1 MLLIALGLFI
11 QSVQASTMVSKVV
24 SVLDGDTI
32 IVVVAGSQQ
41 QRIRFAGIDAPE
53 SKQTFGI
60 ES

>member
-1 MLLIALGLFI
+1 
-11 QSVQASTMVSKVV
+11 MVSKVV